1 MTESSY
7 EVAERTRVRRHAER
21 SSYERSTVHAIL
33 DEGLI
38 CHLGFVHEGAP
49 FVIPTMYARIGE
61 AIYLHGAPAS
71 RMLKTLAA
79 GVEVSVA
86 VTLLDGLVLA
96 RSAFHHSMN
105 YRSVVVQGQA
115 TEVTDPEEKMLA
127 FQALVG
133 HVVTGRWADARI
145 PTDKELGATRVLKLP
160 LASVSAKLRSGGPKD
175 DPGDLERQV
184 WAGVIPLAVT
194 PGAPIAAPDLIE
206 GPAVPAYASAYRRP
220 GGLT

>member
-1 MTESSY
+1 M
-7 EVAERTRVRRHAER
+7 
-21 SSYERSTVHAIL
+21 
-33 DEGLI
+33 
-38 CHLGFVHEGAP
+38 
-49 FVIPTMYARIGE
+49 IPTMYARSGE

-96 RSAFHHSMN
+96 RSVFHHSMN
-105 YRSVVVQGQA
+105 YRSVVVQGRA
-115 TEVTDPEEKMLA
+115 TEVTDPEEKMFA

-133 HVVTGRWADARI
+133 HVVTGRWGDARI
-145 PTDKELGATRVLKLP
+145 PSDKELGATRVLKLP
-160 LASVSAKLRSGGPKD
+160 LAAVSAKLRGGGPKD
-175 DPGDLERQV
+175 DPGDLELQV
-184 WAGVIPLAVT
+184 WAGVIPLGVT

-206 GPAVPAYASAYRRP
+206 GPGVPAYAAAYRRP